1 MDFSYGWIILCTRTL
16 DLAVWHHC
24 EQGGLVKQ
32 RKGMV
37 RCSSLRSG
45 PAKAFVKCGTI
56 NNSVKSVTSFSNLVL
71 RQRHLYARL
80 IIQQISKYV

>member
-1 MDFSYGWIILCTRTL
+1 MEFSYGWFILCTRFL

-24 EQGGLVKQ
+24 EQGGLVQQ

-37 RCSSLRSG
+37 RYSSLRSG
-45 PAKAFVKCGTI
+45 PGKALNKCGTI
-56 NNSVKSVTSFSNLVL
+56 NNSVKTVTSFSILAL

-80 IIQQISKYV
+80 VIQ